1 MNTTILSRDGKM
13 IGSQSLMHQYH
24 LINKKLGTKLTP
36 THEMPLVLRYH
47 LLMQPG
53 SHFVDYECRTSTRSP
68 EQNLTRIGSNKNHII
83 IAGFEESTCT

>member
-47 LLMQPG
+47 LLMRNLAPFLLIM
-53 SHFVDYECRTSTRSP
+53 HVEHPPEVHNRT
-68 EQNLTRIGSNKNHII
+68 
-83 IAGFEESTCT
+83 